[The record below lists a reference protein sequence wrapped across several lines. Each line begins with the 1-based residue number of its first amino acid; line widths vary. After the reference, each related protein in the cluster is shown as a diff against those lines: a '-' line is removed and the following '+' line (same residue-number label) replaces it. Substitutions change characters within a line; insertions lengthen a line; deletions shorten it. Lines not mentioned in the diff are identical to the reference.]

1 MKTFIARPGNG
12 LVAALCASVLIT
24 ASGAVQAQNL
34 TVAGTVAIGTTTP
47 HVKLHVVGGAIAA
60 QAGSAQ
66 FVELWHDNAII
77 YGSSGGCC
85 GSLRFGKA
93 DDVTAAGWVEQM
105 RLSVAGNLGIG
116 TVSPA
121 TKLDVNGDVSVG
133 GVNTIRRDGTNAHL
147 FPWGTGYSGNNV
159 YFGAGVGG
167 IPVYASAFNQFSSAR
182 YKKNLSDS
190 NYGLKE
196 VLRLRAKR
204 YQYKGSD
211 KPEIGLIAEEVVEVV
226 PEIVSLD
233 RQGRPDAIDYS
244 KLSTVLLQGLQDLKS
259 ENDRLSASNVQLAR
273 RISRLEEQRTSQRLR
288 SDKGD
293 LK

>member
-12 LVAALCASVLIT
+12 LVAALCASMLIA

-34 TVAGTVAIGTTTP
+34 TVAGTVAVGTTTP

-85 GSLRFGKA
+85 GSLRIGKA

-105 RLSVAGNLGIG
+105 RLTVAGNLGIG

-121 TKLDVNGDVSVG
+121 TRLDVNGDVAVG
-133 GVNTIRRDGTNAHL
+133 GVNTIRRD
-147 FPWGTGYSGNNV
+147 GNNV

-211 KPEIGLIAEEVVEVV
+211 KPEIGLIAEEVVKVV
-226 PEIVSLD
+226 PEIVALD

-259 ENDRLSASNVQLAR
+259 ENDRLSANNVQLAQ
-273 RISRLEEQRTSQRLR
+273 RISRLEQQRTSQRLR